1 VRNRYAFKITLE
13 VPGANAADAIER
25 ALRLFRPQ
33 VRANLKQSVA
43 YVGAYRGSWFAMG
56 REKEPPEGRVNLQ
69 ARRRKL
75 RTLPREAKAVPVPAP
90 VVVPAANPAEKPR
103 RSLKPIKGTQRG
115 LFAGM
120 EVSAK

>member
-1 VRNRYAFKITLE
+1 MRNRYAFKITVE

-56 REKEPPEGRVNLQ
+56 REKAPPEGRVNLQ

-75 RTLPREAKAVPVPAP
+75 RVLPREA
-90 VVVPAANPAEKPR
+90 PAAAPATNPPAAPPR
-103 RSLKPIKGTQRG
+103 RKPKPIRGTQTA

-120 EVSAK
+120 EAQRG